1 MATDQLSMFGAE
13 EILKTKGGKAVSF
26 NLSKS
31 INGPQQ
37 SVFDHWLIPV
47 FVGEWMFGP
56 KIQAEEIITLNNIV
70 RKNGSFEYAVNRAGK
85 KVVSSGEFV
94 ELDIPNR
101 ITVTWRETPKEN
113 LESQITANFLA
124 DGSKTR
130 LKLTVKL
137 PAELEPQRDTIRES
151 GASAA
156 KPSRSGFR
164 NKSALTADVADP
176 RVPNCPLGSVRQDIA
191 ICQIFLHH
199 PGHRLNVFLP
209 GGVEAS
215 ELRFA
220 EGFV

>member
-56 KIQAEEIITLNNIV
+56 KIQAEEIITLNNVV
-70 RKNGSFEYAVNRAGK
+70 RKNGSFEYAVNRGGK

-101 ITVTWRETPKEN
+101 ITLTWRETPEKI
-113 LESQITANFLA
+113 LSL
-124 DGSKTR
+124 R
-130 LKLTVKL
+130 LRLTFW
-137 PAELEPQRDTIRES
+137 PR
-151 GASAA
+151 AA
-156 KPSRSGFR
+156 KHG
-164 NKSALTADVADP
+164 
-176 RVPNCPLGSVRQDIA
+176 
-191 ICQIFLHH
+191 
-199 PGHRLNVFLP
+199 
-209 GGVEAS
+209 
-215 ELRFA
+215 
-220 EGFV
+220 